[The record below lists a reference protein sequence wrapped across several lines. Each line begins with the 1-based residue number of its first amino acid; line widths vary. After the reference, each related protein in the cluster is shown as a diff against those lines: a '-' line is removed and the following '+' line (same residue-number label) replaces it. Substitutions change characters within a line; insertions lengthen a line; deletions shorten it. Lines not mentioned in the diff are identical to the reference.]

1 MSKSKTLQEL
11 NLIDSFLFSA
21 STENPEDAELI
32 ARIIIER
39 TIGKRVK
46 DISVIPEKTLVG
58 INTSYHGIRMDL
70 YIMEYEDDEI
80 KCVYDIEPNKYGIKE
95 LPMRSRFSQALTDSK
110 LLRPGRKY
118 EKIPEY
124 ISIWILTDDP
134 FGDDRMVYTVKNTVE
149 ENPQIVYNDGVR
161 RIFLYTGGKIGGTEV
176 LRNLLNYFVKSDEN
190 NIADSDIR
198 QLHTIVEKVK
208 HSPEVGETYM
218 TLQEM
223 IDYEKDESYSQG
235 VSDGISQGISQEISH
250 GIGTLVRI
258 CRSHN
263 ISDEQ
268 IVKNI
273 VEEYGITA
281 AEADNYLKS
290 N

>member
-1 MSKSKTLQEL
+1 M
-11 NLIDSFLFSA
+11 
-21 STENPEDAELI
+21 
-32 ARIIIER
+32 
-39 TIGKRVK
+39 
-46 DISVIPEKTLVG
+46 
-58 INTSYHGIRMDL
+58 
-70 YIMEYEDDEI
+70 
-80 KCVYDIEPNKYGIKE
+80 
-95 LPMRSRFSQALTDSK
+95 TDSK
-110 LLRPGRKY
+110 LLRPGRTY

-149 ENPQIVYNDGVR
+149 ENSQIVYNDGVR
-161 RIFLYTGGKIGGTEV
+161 RIFLYTSGKIGGTEV

-235 VSDGISQGISQEISH
+235 VSDGISRGIE
-250 GIGTLVRI
+250 TLVRI

-263 ISDEQ
+263 IPDEQ
-268 IVKNI
+268 IVNNI
-273 VEEYGITA
+273 AREYAITA
-281 AEADNYLKS
+281 EEAENYLKS